1 MYEVMNEGGE
11 NEGSYSCGN
20 KKIIFLFIQLDYT
33 HDPIADFINAVQ
45 SDVIAFGSQRR

>member
-1 MYEVMNEGGE
+1 MVPGLAVLVKVRK
-11 NEGSYSCGN
+11 SSLSLS
-20 KKIIFLFIQLDYT
+20 LFFSVIQLDYT